1 MGAQYVAFF
10 THDEFQLS
18 GDPYARTEKALY
30 GFYIEFEEYF
40 AV

>member
-1 MGAQYVAFF
+1 MGAEYVAFL

-30 GFYIEFEEYF
+30 GFYTELKEYTS
-40 AV
+40 V